1 MVWRSR
7 NTTVESTT
15 RPRRTRMTI
24 TVGQSSC
31 PNVFDA
37 GLPAINYEHAQHP
50 DEAPA
55 VIHQA
60 REKAPIAIG
69 PYGPELLT
77 YDLVHT
83 ALRDPR
89 FRVPQGM
96 FLAAQGI
103 TSGPLWDRVAA
114 NILSLNGEE
123 HHRLRRL
130 VCKAFTPKATPRLRT
145 TIVDII
151 TGLVDP
157 NSAHGP

>member
-50 DEAPA
+50 DEAHA

-60 REKAPIAIG
+60 REKAPIARRSAAWS
-69 PYGPELLT
+69 E
-77 YDLVHT
+77 T
-83 ALRDPR
+83 ALSS
-89 FRVPQGM
+89 VS
-96 FLAAQGI
+96 I
-103 TSGPLWDRVAA
+103 TEIS
-114 NILSLNGEE
+114 S
-123 HHRLRRL
+123 
-130 VCKAFTPKATPRLRT
+130 T
-145 TIVDII
+145 TKCW
-151 TGLVDP
+151 
-157 NSAHGP
+157 